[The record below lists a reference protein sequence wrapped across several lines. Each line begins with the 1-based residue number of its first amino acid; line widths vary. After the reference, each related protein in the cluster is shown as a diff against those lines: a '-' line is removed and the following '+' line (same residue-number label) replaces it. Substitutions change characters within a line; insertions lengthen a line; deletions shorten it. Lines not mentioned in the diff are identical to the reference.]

1 MESELESVL
10 LPVEVMRWSTTGSSG
25 ERWENR
31 AKAETQ
37 GKKRREE
44 PQFFISYSRP
54 LWLDD
59 AGFLALNACETAC
72 YSFY

>member
-25 ERWENR
+25 GRWENR

-44 PQFFISYSRP
+44 PQFFIS
-54 LWLDD
+54 
-59 AGFLALNACETAC
+59 
-72 YSFY
+72 